1 MKKILVFS
9 NKNSAR
15 SQMLQGWLSYYLK
28 DKAEV
33 VSAGKHVEPIHMLAQ
48 KAMMESVIDIN
59 KYQSKN
65 ISEYS
70 HEIFDYM
77 IIVDHTEPEDIV
89 LNHEPR
95 DIIQHP
101 FDNPGLAEGT
111 DMDKLKSYR
120 EVCNEIED
128 YAMEFAMKNF
138 NLLQ

>member
-33 VSAGKHVEPIHMLAQ
+33 MSAGNHIEPINMLAQ

-59 KYQSKN
+59 KYTSKN

-70 HEIFDYM
+70 HVFFDYL
-77 IIVDHTEPEDIV
+77 IIVDHTKTDDII
-89 LNHEPR
+89 LNHEPAEV
-95 DIIQHP
+95 ISHP
-101 FDNPGLAEGT
+101 FENPGLAEGT
-111 DMDKLKSYR
+111 DMEKLKSYR
-120 EVCNEIED
+120 EICNDIED
-128 YAMEFAMKNF
+128 YAMEFAMKHF
-138 NLLQ
+138 NLFQ